1 MPAVGSFRSIV
12 LSWTNPTSIDLDVVE
27 VWASQRND
35 RSTAT
40 MVGTAKATPGQ
51 PQSWTHTGLGSG
63 ETWYYWL
70 RTRDRTG
77 NVGNFRPLN
86 PLAGVSATTQLIDE
100 SDLAAT
106 AEGTTRR
113 LLEEIL
119 LELLRL
125 LEVLEGGK
133 WR

>member
-1 MPAVGSFRSIV
+1 MPAIGAFRSVV
-12 LSWTNPTSIDLDVVE
+12 LTWTNPSSPDLAVVE

-40 MVGTAKATPGQ
+40 LVGTPVAARGQ
-51 PQSWTHTGLGSG
+51 PQSWTHDGLGSA

-77 NVGNFRPLN
+77 NVGQFRPLN
-86 PLAGVSATTQLIDE
+86 QFGGVSATTTLIDE
-100 SDLAAT
+100 ADLSAS

-113 LLEEIL
+113 LLEEIY
-119 LELLRL
+119 LELLLIRDL
-125 LEVLEGGK
+125 IVDG
-133 WR
+133 RA